1 MGGEAC
7 RGVLVERLHLQVNDI
22 MGVDI
27 ETLAA
32 GDGSTFPKP
41 GQKVTCHYV
50 LTLQDGRKID
60 SSRDRGQP
68 FQFNIGRQEVI
79 AGWDEGVAK
88 MSKGQ
93 RAKLT
98 ISSDMGYGANG
109 VPGQIPGGATLIFDV
124 ELINFPK
131 HSSSGQS
138 QVFDTYT
145 QLYQLRFSTSTTFC
159 LHMITDKHYPPQTKT
174 CKLFVSK
181 ELEFCNKKNNL

>member
-1 MGGEAC
+1 MGRA
-7 RGVLVERLHLQVNDI
+7 RGARCGVGPAPQHGLALLIVV

-27 ETLAA
+27 ETLQP
-32 GDGSTFPKP
+32 GDGTTFPKA

-50 LTLQDGRKID
+50 LPLQDGRKID

-124 ELINFPK
+124 ELIN
-131 HSSSGQS
+131 
-138 QVFDTYT
+138 
-145 QLYQLRFSTSTTFC
+145 
-159 LHMITDKHYPPQTKT
+159 
-174 CKLFVSK
+174 VS
-181 ELEFCNKKNNL
+181 

>member
-1 MGGEAC
+1 MGGEV
-7 RGVLVERLHLQVNDI
+7 RIVGVVSRSWTQPEAGLQSLSQAS

-27 ETLAA
+27 ETLQP
-32 GDGSTFPKP
+32 GDGTTFPKP

-93 RAKLT
+93 RRR
-98 ISSDMGYGANG
+98 SSPSLRTWAT
-109 VPGQIPGGATLIFDV
+109 GQTGCLAR
-124 ELINFPK
+124 FPEARL
-131 HSSSGQS
+131 SSSMLS
-138 QVFDTYT
+138 
-145 QLYQLRFSTSTTFC
+145 
-159 LHMITDKHYPPQTKT
+159 
-174 CKLFVSK
+174 
-181 ELEFCNKKNNL
+181 

>member
-1 MGGEAC
+1 MGRPVVQKGEAC
-7 RGVLVERLHLQVNDI
+7 RGVLVKRLHLQVNDI

-41 GQKVTCHYV
+41 GQKVTC
-50 LTLQDGRKID
+50 QDGRKID

-88 MSKGQ
+88 MSRGQ

-124 ELINFPK
+124 ELIN
-131 HSSSGQS
+131 
-138 QVFDTYT
+138 
-145 QLYQLRFSTSTTFC
+145 
-159 LHMITDKHYPPQTKT
+159 
-174 CKLFVSK
+174 VS
-181 ELEFCNKKNNL
+181 